1 MTCIVTV
8 TAQLWFKVSEGLTS
22 HLETFILFCISK
34 YEGVCGRG
42 PGVICA
48 TALVVFQ
55 CLWDYAGY
63 DQRYPCLSACMRT
76 AFPFKAL
83 AFAVSLRLW
92 VWVFIMY
99 VSQEKLKNTFLY
111 CIKKKKRTLW
121 RVLDPFHN
129 HWINNSKLAHP
140 YFKGFFSPHSDLMI

>member
-1 MTCIVTV
+1 MTGGEERMTCIVTV

-92 VWVFIMY
+92 IWVFIMY
-99 VSQEKLKNTFLY
+99 VSQEKLKKHIFVLHQ
-111 CIKKKKRTLW
+111 KKKNFMESTWSISQSLDKQFKTRTSI
-121 RVLDPFHN
+121 F
-129 HWINNSKLAHP
+129 
-140 YFKGFFSPHSDLMI
+140 

>member
-1 MTCIVTV
+1 MTGGEERMTCIVTV

-76 AFPFKAL
+76 AFPFKAWPL
-83 AFAVSLRLW
+83 LCLW
-92 VWVFIMY
+92 DCGSGFLLCMY
-99 VSQEKLKNTFLY
+99 PRKNWKTHF
-111 CIKKKKRTLW
+111 CTASKKKNFMESTWSISQSLDKQFKTRTSI
-121 RVLDPFHN
+121 F
-129 HWINNSKLAHP
+129 
-140 YFKGFFSPHSDLMI
+140 